1 MRRNRYSVAHAE
13 LPTEY
18 SLSRTVLASLAL
30 SFAVV
35 VGALVVMYP
44 ALSALVAALAAAS
57 WTVAAV
63 VLRLRLSRRPIRR
76 VLMVRIPFTDL
87 HVEV

>member
-1 MRRNRYSVAHAE
+1 MRRNRHSVAHAE

-18 SLSRTVLASLAL
+18 SLARTVLASLAL

-44 ALSALVAALAAAS
+44 ALSTLAVALAAAS
-57 WTVAAV
+57 WAVAAV
-63 VLRLRLSRRPIRR
+63 VLRLRLRRRPMRR
-76 VLMVRIPFTDL
+76 IIMIRIPFTDL